1 MRSKKP
7 VAFVV
12 QKILCNL
19 FSNVRNSW
27 SQQNQQK
34 CPLRLLLINSENVTT
49 FVRMWL
55 FFEKQ
60 NIVNFKKNLF
70 FIRNQAYLRMRNY
83 AEMFQTRKNFFGK
96 CSLNPQYNVSR
107 IRAILQQLY
116 SNFSQISIV
125 KSVNTSSMI
134 IMFWFYLSFI
144 FLQNWSYKAC
154 WRIIQS
160 KNKSMS
166 KFKWHWNMEVGK
178 LAEEKIL

>member
-1 MRSKKP
+1 MRSKKS

-12 QKILCNL
+12 QKILRNL
-19 FSNVRNSW
+19 FSNVRKSW

-34 CPLRLLLINSENVTT
+34 CPLRLLLINLENVTT

-60 NIVNFKKNLF
+60 NIVNFKKKPFLYLKPSLF
-70 FIRNQAYLRMRNY
+70 AHAQLRGNVSD
-83 AEMFQTRKNFFGK
+83 QKKFFGK

-116 SNFSQISIV
+116 SNFSQIFIV

-134 IMFWFYLSFI
+134 ITFWFYLSF
-144 FLQNWSYKAC
+144 F
-154 WRIIQS
+154 RIGLTR
-160 KNKSMS
+160 
-166 KFKWHWNMEVGK
+166 HV
-178 LAEEKIL
+178 EE